1 MGLGRSVLRNSL
13 NRSMTYIEYVLNRI
27 FVMKRESEKIRIS
40 SRIQDSRNTIAPFFD
55 RPKLRIV
62 KTEMDD
68 ELEEGRQ
75 KYFDYWKP

>member
-1 MGLGRSVLRNSL
+1 
-13 NRSMTYIEYVLNRI
+13 
-27 FVMKRESEKIRIS
+27 MKRESEKIRIS
-40 SRIQDSRNTIAPFFD
+40 SKIQDSRNTIAPFFD

-75 KYFDYWKP
+75 RYFDYWKS